1 MFDNLYIT
9 CKICNNSYK
18 NAKSFASHIR
28 NEHKLKIK
36 DYYDLYLKSDND
48 GICHVCGKNTNFDS
62 ILKGY
67 KRFCCNKCSR
77 ISNETKE
84 KYKETCLKSMV

>member
-1 MFDNLYIT
+1 MW
-9 CKICNNSYK
+9 
-18 NAKSFASHIR
+18 
-28 NEHKLKIK
+28 
-36 DYYDLYLKSDND
+36 
-48 GICHVCGKNTNFDS
+48 KNTNFDS

-84 KYKETCLKSMV
+84 KYKETCLKNMVSQVQIN